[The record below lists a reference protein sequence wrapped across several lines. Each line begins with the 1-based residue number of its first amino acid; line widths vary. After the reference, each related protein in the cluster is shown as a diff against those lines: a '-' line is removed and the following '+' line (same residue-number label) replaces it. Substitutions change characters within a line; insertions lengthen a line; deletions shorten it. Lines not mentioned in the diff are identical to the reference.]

1 MNRRTFL
8 SFSAGASAG
17 LMITPIPWK
26 LTDDISI
33 WTQNWKWNA
42 TIPKRAVYF
51 SEMASKLDP
60 SGTGVKVAVAGG
72 NAVGVAG
79 NENHPLGKGA
89 YSSLAV
95 AEVGLLNSPSRVR
108 QPMLKTADGHKPI
121 SWAEAEELLAGKLD
135 AARGSAAMVSGDD
148 TGSANEIFAAL
159 VNNLEGNFFMM
170 PGETQSAHKA
180 LEMMGAEGRVGYD
193 IESADYV
200 LILGADALESSG
212 TAVRNARAFSSAHP
226 TGKASTAK
234 YVYAGPVQNNTAV
247 VCDQWVQARPG
258 AAATVALGLAHQLM
272 AAGASADAEGFGAFR
287 RNVAAGYNPGRV
299 ERETGVR
306 ANTLNTI
313 ARELAAAKRPL
324 VIAGSELGQ
333 GAGARALMA
342 SLSLNM
348 LLGQVGGTVKVMPAA
363 PSVVAGSGSEAER
376 YAADVVPF
384 LKKVA
389 DGSEKVGVLMVYDA
403 NPAYGLPQA
412 EAMAKAMDKASFT
425 VSFSSFMDETAE
437 RANLIMPS
445 SMTAERYD
453 DLYTPYG
460 SGAVVY
466 SVNKP
471 IVKPSHDTRT
481 IADVFL
487 SMAPR
492 LGVELGYGRFTEV
505 LKAKAAALGA
515 SWTALRKGEAY
526 TADAST
532 RRVMNVA
539 SCAAPAVSGAG
550 MGALALAP
558 VVKHRFGTA
567 KIAMPPHS
575 AGTVTEA
582 EVDGVHVVVE
592 MNAKTA
598 RTSGVKAGQA
608 VKLQGAGGE
617 MIAKVRISE
626 KVMNGVVAAP
636 MGFGHTAWD
645 GFSKGLGDNAF
656 KLLAAADDPETGL
669 SVWSDNRV
677 NIATA

>member
-26 LTDDISI
+26 LTDDAAI
-33 WTQNWKWNA
+33 WTQNWQWNA
-42 TIPKRAVYF
+42 KLPDRAMYF

-60 SGTGVKVAVAGG
+60 AGTGVKVAVAGG

-89 YSSLAV
+89 FSSLAV

-108 QPMLKTADGHKPI
+108 QPMLKTADGHKAI
-121 SWAEAEELLAGKLD
+121 SWAEAEELLAAKLD
-135 AARGSAAMVSGDD
+135 ANRGDVAMVSGDD
-148 TGSANEIFAAL
+148 TGSANEIFVAL
-159 VNNLEGNFFMM
+159 VQGLEGNFYMM

-180 LEMMGAEGRVGYD
+180 LGVMGLEGRVGYD

-212 TAVRNARAFSSAHP
+212 TSVRNARAFSASHP
-226 TGKASTAK
+226 TGKAATAK
-234 YVYAGPVQNNTAV
+234 YVYAGPVMNNTAV

-258 AAATVALGLAHQLM
+258 AAATVALGLAHQLL
-272 AAGASADAEGFGAFR
+272 AAGAGADAKGLDAFKR
-287 RNVAAGYNPGRV
+287 DVAQGYDPARV

-306 ANTLNTI
+306 ASTLKRI
-313 ARELAAAKRPL
+313 AAELAGARRPL
-324 VIAGSELGQ
+324 VIAGAEIAQ

-363 PSVVAGSGSEAER
+363 PTVVAGAPAEAQR

-384 LKKVA
+384 LKGVA
-389 DGSEKVGVLMVYDA
+389 EGRDKVGVLMVYDA

-412 EAMAKAMDKASFT
+412 EAMATAMDKASFT

-437 RANLIMPS
+437 RANLVMPS
-445 SMTAERYD
+445 SMTAERFD

-460 SGAVVY
+460 SGSVVY

-492 LGVELGYGRFTEV
+492 LGMDLGYGRFTEV
-505 LKAKAAALGA
+505 LKAKAAAVGA
-515 SWTALRKGEAY
+515 SWASLRGGG
-526 TADAST
+526 TFVADKAV
-532 RRVMNVA
+532 RGVMNVA
-539 SCAAPAVSGAG
+539 SCAAPAVSGPAAG
-550 MGALALAP
+550 SLALAA
-558 VVKHRFGTA
+558 VAKHHLGSA
-567 KIAMPPHS
+567 KVAMPPNS

-582 EVDGVHVVVE
+582 ELDGTHVVVA

-598 RTSGVKAGQA
+598 RTSGVKAGQT
-608 VKLQGAGGE
+608 VKLTGAGGE
-617 MIAKVRISE
+617 MVAKVRISE

-636 MGFGHTAWD
+636 LGFGHTAWD
-645 GFSKGLGDNAF
+645 GFSKGLGDNTF

-677 NIATA
+677 SIATA